1 MVKNKGNASWSLPG
15 GAVEKEETLD
25 QAAIREAKE
34 ETGLDVKVQGIIA
47 INECIFEKKQEHAI
61 FFTFRAEVIGGRL
74 ELIRPHEISEIAWMD
89 VDKAERSDPMIVMI
103 NGAFGSG
110 KTSAAKMLQPLINN
124 SMIYDPEEIGYM
136 IRKLIPEEYREE
148 NERTDD
154 FQDI

>member
-1 MVKNKGNASWSLPG
+1 MRRVDVAYALILDDTSSKILMVKNKGNASWSLPG

-89 VDKAERSDPMIVMI
+89 VDKAGELMPYFKDGIRSLVEGNEIPY
-103 NGAFGSG
+103 
-110 KTSAAKMLQPLINN
+110 
-124 SMIYDPEEIGYM
+124 YDQG
-136 IRKLIPEEYREE
+136 RK
-148 NERTDD
+148 
-154 FQDI
+154 

>member
-1 MVKNKGNASWSLPG
+1 MRRVDVVYALILDDTSSKILMVKNKGNASWSLPG

-34 ETGLDVKVQGIIA
+34 ETGLDVRVHGIIA

-89 VDKAERSDPMIVMI
+89 VDKADELMPYYTDGIRSLVE
-103 NGAFGSG
+103 G
-110 KTSAAKMLQPLINN
+110 KWIPH
-124 SMIYDPEEIGYM
+124 YDQG
-136 IRKLIPEEYREE
+136 RK
-148 NERTDD
+148 
-154 FQDI
+154 